1 MIPANGLA
9 SASHIKTP
17 PTVTAAVIH
26 KTRSILVIWDSI
38 ICPSD
43 GSFNKLLL
51 YTLRNR
57 RATCEGRNSAK
68 SNKEANIKNPTLALT
83 AVAVLLGGLL
93 LLKSD
98 ATALPG
104 MVGAPALTKKY
115 SSIQKAGCF
124 LAGRYCRVGF
134 HWVCGLPPN
143 PERRRCHCVPC

>member
-1 MIPANGLA
+1 MPIALLVLRLTAALLLARPAN
-9 SASHIKTP
+9 
-17 PTVTAAVIH
+17 TVFARWARMLNTSPFGA
-26 KTRSILVIWDSI
+26 RRD
-38 ICPSD
+38 SD
-43 GSFNKLLL
+43 GW
-51 YTLRNR
+51 R
-57 RATCEGRNSAK
+57 
-68 SNKEANIKNPTLALT
+68 NKEANIKNPTLALT

-104 MVGAPALTKKY
+104 LVGAPALTKKY

>member
-1 MIPANGLA
+1 MCGPEQ
-9 SASHIKTP
+9 HE
-17 PTVTAAVIH
+17 
-26 KTRSILVIWDSI
+26 
-38 ICPSD
+38 
-43 GSFNKLLL
+43 
-51 YTLRNR
+51 R
-57 RATCEGRNSAK
+57 RK
-68 SNKEANIKNPTLALT
+68 KEANIKNPTLALT

-104 MVGAPALTKKY
+104 LVGAPALTKKY
-115 SSIQKAGCF
+115 SLIQKSGCF